1 MAPSTP
7 DQRKK
12 PHHHG
17 DLRHALVDAGLALL
31 AQGGP
36 DALTL
41 RRCAARAG
49 VSHAAPAHH
58 FDGLSGLKDEIAMQ
72 GFVKLRQTM
81 RDHAA
86 KAEQTPQARLRAICR
101 GYLVFATGNRALFQL
116 MFGFEVAGMH
126 EKGMPREI
134 AVAYD
139 ELRETCAALVPA
151 GVDPVVVEIQVWSL
165 IHGYTSLA
173 LSGRF
178 RQADGR
184 EDTALFDNVM
194 ALLAH
199 VGGNQS

>member
-1 MAPSTP
+1 MP
-7 DQRKK
+7 DQHKK

-17 DLRHALVDAGLALL
+17 HLRQALIDSGLALL
-31 AQGGP
+31 SEGGP
-36 DALTL
+36 EALTL

-58 FDGLSGLKDEIAMQ
+58 FDGLSGLKGEIAMQ
-72 GFVKLRQTM
+72 GYIKLRQTM

-86 KAEQTPQARLRAICR
+86 KAEQTPQGRLRAICR
-101 GYLVFATGNRALFQL
+101 GYLVFASQNRALFQL

-126 EKGMPREI
+126 EMGMPREI

-151 GVDPVVVEIQVWSL
+151 GVDPVIVETQVWSL

-178 RQADGR
+178 QRPDGQD
-184 EDTALFDNVM
+184 DTALFENVM
-194 ALLAH
+194 ALLAS
-199 VGGNQS
+199 VGEQKG